1 MELRSVTSDL
11 PLETFFTLTPSLNA
25 IRQRYF
31 QHCINRIYF
40 HRNERVLLSL
50 GTNLTSNTLQDLID
64 IRQKIMDFQKILNFM
79 RVICLYY
86 NWAAF
91 SCGKIKFTMK
101 TNRCIFLYKVFI
113 FRTQKMD
120 MIPYQ
125 LTRYSCN
132 SPFDLD
138 FDLKI

>member
-11 PLETFFTLTPSLNA
+11 PHETFFTLTLSLNA

-64 IRQKIMDFQKILNFM
+64 IRQKIMDFLKILNFM
-79 RVICLYY
+79 RVICYTITGLLLVVEKL
-86 NWAAF
+86 N
-91 SCGKIKFTMK
+91 
-101 TNRCIFLYKVFI
+101 L
-113 FRTQKMD
+113 Q
-120 MIPYQ
+120 
-125 LTRYSCN
+125 
-132 SPFDLD
+132 
-138 FDLKI
+138 